1 MYSREE
7 LGPSFGPYEV
17 NICHEKIVSKW
28 TLVIKCLH
36 FFRVSYE
43 TLSQHSQAEIGYQ
56 IRFEKKK
63 TDKTKVV
70 FLTEGLLL
78 RQISSG
84 VVINAIFMQ

>member
-1 MYSREE
+1 MNHSQKMSY
-7 LGPSFGPYEV
+7 
-17 NICHEKIVSKW
+17 I
-28 TLVIKCLH
+28 

-84 VVINAIFMQ
+84 VVINAIFYALWSF

>member
-1 MYSREE
+1 M
-7 LGPSFGPYEV
+7 
-17 NICHEKIVSKW
+17 
-28 TLVIKCLH
+28 H

-84 VVINAIFMQ
+84 VVINAIFMQYGLSKKEPIYFGHLGLVFIAKKC